1 MKNKL
6 FALMFLLN
14 IGSPLYSQNYQAQ
27 KDSLL
32 NLKDALTIE
41 NIILKSKIDS
51 LTFLYSSLSDQ
62 LTTGKSELAELNKKL
77 FIKKYGKDD
86 GQRVASGRVWK
97 GMTIDM
103 LKDIWGKPDKVT
115 SNKYSYGVYTQWYY
129 GDITYFFKNSVLIDW
144 EQGTE
149 KKN

>member
-1 MKNKL
+1 MSKL
-6 FALMFLLN
+6 LTLLFLLT
-14 IGSPLYSQNYQAQ
+14 ICSTLYSQNHQSQ

-32 NLKDALTIE
+32 NLKNSLKSE
-41 NIILKSKIDS
+41 NSILKSKIDS
-51 LTFLYSSLSDQ
+51 LTNLFSSLSEE
-62 LTTGKSELAELNKKL
+62 LTANQSELAEINKRS
-77 FIKKYGKDD
+77 FVKKYGKEN
-86 GQRVASGRVWK
+86 GQRVASGRIWK
-97 GMTIDM
+97 GMTTDM
-103 LKDIWGKPDKVT
+103 LKDIWGKPDKIT